1 MIKTPLVI
9 LLYALL
15 SGCTGTF
22 SDKTGVCLGLCVYSD
37 KEVSTENAQVH
48 KD

>member
-1 MIKTPLVI
+1 MIKSTLVV
-9 LLYALL
+9 LLLVLL
-15 SGCTGTF
+15 VGCSGTF

-37 KEVSTENAQVH
+37 KEVSTENTKGH